1 MNGSTGGA
9 KTRVISAWDRCRHK
23 LPTPDYHACLCLSTQ
38 APVAISEQR
47 KQDQKAVDTLLM
59 KKLKDEPY
67 LQAYLNAKF
76 TLTKNDRVHE
86 LQF

>member
-1 MNGSTGGA
+1 MGY
-9 KTRVISAWDRCRHK
+9 
-23 LPTPDYHACLCLSTQ
+23 LLLCVFLLKQ
-38 APVAISEQR
+38 APVISEQR
-47 KQDQKAVDTLLM
+47 KQDQKAVDVILM
-59 KKLKDEPY
+59 QKLKDEPY